1 MKGGYKLQIQRHQQ
15 EVYEVTSAYYSVEN
29 KKKLSRASFMLRYK
43 TIVGITKS
51 KITVRQAVN
60 KIFDIDYFKKCRNSD
75 DISKYKKKIR
85 RELVEILNK
94 LDIDVKY
101 NKLSSTRSKKFQAFM
116 NEKMEKYREDSLK
129 KLNYK
134 QFVKTLKEREIYLER
149 NLFNAVLMVIN
160 DIRIYKK
167 DKKEAVQEAVKRF
180 DVKGQDVKKYLRLEA
195 EVRKR

>member
-15 EVYEVTSAYYSVEN
+15 EVYEVTSAYYSGEN
-29 KKKLSRASFMLRYK
+29 KKKLSRDSFMLRYK
-43 TIVGITKS
+43 TIIDITKR

-160 DIRIYKK
+160 DIRINKK

-180 DVKGQDVKKYLRLEA
+180 DVKGQDVKKYLRLEV